1 MHKQIP
7 AVFNWSGGKDSTL
20 ALHHVLQQKL
30 IDVRCLL
37 TTVNSSFNR
46 ISMHGVREAL
56 LVEQA
61 NSLKLPLFQ
70 VQLPEMPD
78 MEIYEK
84 TMFEALS
91 TLKAEGITHSI
102 FGDIFLEDLKVY
114 RENQLAKIGM
124 EAVFPLW
131 KRDSLALVKEFIDL
145 GYKTIIVCTQDGL
158 QDFCGRVIDHSF
170 LNDLP
175 KHIDPCGENGEF
187 HTFVFDGPIFNQPIN
202 FEVGELVYKTFP
214 SPNENDKP
222 SGYWYIDLIPKG

>member
-1 MHKQIP
+1 MPKQIP

-20 ALHHVLQQKL
+20 ALHHVLQQKQYD
-30 IDVRCLL
+30 IRYLL

-46 ISMHGVREAL
+46 VSMHGVREAL
-56 LVEQA
+56 LIDQA

-70 VQLPEMPD
+70 VRLPEMPD
-78 MEIYEK
+78 METYEK
-84 TMFEALS
+84 TMFEQVS
-91 TLKAEGITHSI
+91 KLKAEGITYSI

-114 RENQLAKIGM
+114 RENQLTKIGM
-124 EAVFPLW
+124 EAIFPLW
-131 KRDSLALVKEFIDL
+131 KRDSLTLVKEFIDL
-145 GYKTIIVCTQDGL
+145 GYKTIVVCAQDDL

-202 FEVGELVYKTFP
+202 LEVGELVYKTFP
-214 SPNENDKP
+214 TPNETDKP
-222 SGYWYIDLIPKG
+222 SGYWYIDLI